1 MNYNQ
6 DSKLHYRMYK
16 SGKSWVIAAVVAVT
30 MGTGFYMTQ
39 ATAHADA
46 TPAADK
52 TTVKATVQPTA
63 TTTAAQQGAS
73 TTTTTDTT
81 TTKSD
86 TDKGGTATSTVTTGE
101 ASAHS
106 DSSDGKN
113 DKEYNNPAG
122 TNAANSNG
130 TDANTNNQVV
140 NASNATPI
148 PAPVTGN
155 DSNNTTTPATT
166 TPATTTPATTT
177 PVTTT
182 PVTAT
187 PVTTT
192 TPVATTPAT
201 TTVATTNNTANANQ
215 ATNNNNVT
223 VATGDASKDNGTNNT
238 TNNQTTTTDKNASA
252 TKTTTYKKVTLIK
265 PRSFS
270 DSQIKQFNQFNAP
283 VKFTKKYV
291 TNIDGY
297 LTADTWYQPKKIYRN
312 GKKWSKSTKKDYR
325 PILMYWW
332 PSKTVKANYANYFNK
347 SLNINDKKKYNV
359 KSDAKKLHKA
369 VLNIQ
374 TNIEKTITK
383 TKHVNW
389 LHTAMTGFIKTQSI
403 WNVKSEKPVYG
414 WGNLQGGSFKY
425 VNSKTTKNANS
436 RYRLLGRA
444 YTMQK
449 KNNYKNYELLLANDV
464 DNSNPT
470 VQAEDLNNFYY
481 LMNISSILGKGA
493 NGNFDGG
500 REDATGSMD
509 YDITQLIENFQVKR
523 FNMTSDAKAN
533 AHLNLLEDGAPESRV
548 SVAQDGNKGLT
559 HDMDNTN
566 TLVYPF
572 TLAPGKRSQL
582 SQVITNDWV
591 NRGDDYTENKV
602 TPNYSFLNVHDGV
615 QTFIANIISD
625 ISKDNP
631 NAPTKAVLNKAI
643 KIYDQDQFATNK
655 KYAEYNIPAAYSLLL
670 SNKDVVPRVYYG
682 DLYLEGDQYMATK
695 SPYFD
700 SITTML
706 KDRVKYV
713 SGGQQMRMQGND
725 ILTSVR
731 FGQGDLTPT
740 STSATGRQSGYLS
753 VTSNNPDVSITS
765 PIKIY
770 MGADHKNQEYR
781 PELMTTKDGLT
792 VFHNDQE
799 ASKYVVKTDAEGYLH
814 LDNTQVF
821 GASNPMVSG
830 YLSTWVPVGAS
841 DNQDVRTQAST
852 KKSKDG
858 KTFHSNAALDS
869 HVAYE
874 GFSSLQPITK
884 NNSKKTDVVIAK
896 NASLFKEL
904 GITDFE
910 FPGHYMP
917 VHNDSS
923 FVDTTEENGY
933 AFSDRYNLGMDGK
946 STKYGTVDQL
956 IDANKALHAQGVH
969 TLTDYV
975 MNQLYD
981 LNGQE
986 LTTVTRID
994 GFGKKPKNKK
1004 NQINNALY
1012 VASTKSS
1019 KKDYQYKFGGKFLS
1033 MLKKKYPSLFKQKQ
1047 KSTNEPIDSKTHIKI
1062 WSAKYMNG
1070 TSIQG
1075 KGMGYLLK
1083 KNGQYFKLHK

>member
-6 DSKLHYRMYK
+6 DAKLHYRMYK

-30 MGTGFYMTQ
+30 MGTGLYMTQ
-39 ATAHADA
+39 TTAHADVKPA
-46 TPAADK
+46 TDK
-52 TTVKATVQPTA
+52 TTAPATVQPTA

-73 TTTTTDTT
+73 TTDTT
-81 TTKSD
+81 VKSD

-106 DSSDGKN
+106 DNSDSKN

-130 TDANTNNQVV
+130 TDANTNNQIV
-140 NASNATPI
+140 NASNATPVQ
-148 PAPVTGN
+148 APVTGN
-155 DSNNTTTPATT
+155 DS
-166 TPATTTPATTT
+166 
-177 PVTTT
+177 
-182 PVTAT
+182 
-187 PVTTT
+187 
-192 TPVATTPAT
+192 
-201 TTVATTNNTANANQ
+201 TANQ
-215 ATNNNNVT
+215 TISNNVT
-223 VATGDASKDNGTNNT
+223 VATGDTNKDNT
-238 TNNQTTTTDKNASA
+238 TNNNTNNTNNTNTTEQNASA
-252 TKTTTYKKVTLIK
+252 NKTTTYKKVRLIK
-265 PRSFS
+265 PRSFTN
-270 DSQIKQFNQFNAP
+270 SQIKQFNQYNVP

-312 GKKWSKSTKKDYR
+312 GKKWSKSNKKDFR

-347 SLNINDKKKYNV
+347 SLNINDKKKYTA
-359 KSDAKKLHKA
+359 KSNAKKLTKA
-369 VLNIQ
+369 ILNIQ

-383 TKHVNW
+383 TKHVKW

-403 WNVKSEKPVYG
+403 WNAKSEKPVYG

-449 KNNYKNYELLLANDV
+449 KNNYKNYELLLANDI
-464 DNSNPT
+464 DNSNPA

-481 LMNISSILGKGA
+481 LMNISSILGKGSD
-493 NGNFDGG
+493 GNFDGG

-509 YDITQLIENFQVKR
+509 YDITQLIENFQTKR

-591 NRGDDYTENKV
+591 NRGDDYTENQV

-713 SGGQQMRMQGND
+713 SGGQQMRMQGKD

-731 FGQGDLTPT
+731 FGKGDLTPT
-740 STSATGRQSGYLS
+740 STSAQGRLSGYLS
-753 VTSNNPDVSITS
+753 VTSNNPDVSINS

-799 ASKYVVKTDAEGYLH
+799 ASKYVVKTDADGYLY
-814 LDNTQVF
+814 LDGTQVF

-884 NNSKKTDVVIAK
+884 NNSKKTDVVIAQ

-1004 NQINNALY
+1004 DQINNALY

>member
-46 TPAADK
+46 NPATDK
-52 TTVKATVQPTA
+52 TTVQATVQPTA
-63 TTTAAQQGAS
+63 TTTAAQQGAG
-73 TTTTTDTT
+73 TT
-81 TTKSD
+81 TTKSSD
-86 TDKGGTATSTVTTGE
+86 DKGGTATSTVTTGE

-106 DSSDGKN
+106 DISDSKN
-113 DKEYNNPAG
+113 TKEYKNPAG

-130 TDANTNNQVV
+130 TDANTNNQTV
-140 NASNATPI
+140 NASNATPVQ
-148 PAPVTGN
+148 APVTGN
-155 DSNNTTTPATT
+155 DS
-166 TPATTTPATTT
+166 
-177 PVTTT
+177 
-182 PVTAT
+182 
-187 PVTTT
+187 
-192 TPVATTPAT
+192 
-201 TTVATTNNTANANQ
+201 TANQ
-215 ATNNNNVT
+215 ITSNNVT
-223 VATGDASKDNGTNNT
+223 VATGDTNKDNTTSNNTNNT
-238 TNNQTTTTDKNASA
+238 NTTEQNASA
-252 TKTTTYKKVTLIK
+252 NKTTTYKKVRLIK
-265 PRSFS
+265 PRSFTN
-270 DSQIKQFNQFNAP
+270 SQIKQFNQYNVP

-312 GKKWSKSTKKDYR
+312 GKKWSKSTKKDFR

-332 PSKTVKANYANYFNK
+332 PTKTVKANYANYFNK
-347 SLNINDKKKYNV
+347 SLNINEKKKYTA
-359 KSDAKKLHKA
+359 KSNAKKLTKA

-383 TKHVNW
+383 TKHVKW
-389 LHTAMTGFIKTQSI
+389 LRNAMTSFIKTQSM
-403 WNVKSEKPVYG
+403 WNAKSEKPVYG

-449 KNNYKNYELLLANDV
+449 KNNYKNYELLLANDI
-464 DNSNPT
+464 DNSNPA

-481 LMNISSILGKGA
+481 LMNISSILGKGSD
-493 NGNFDGG
+493 GNFDGG

-509 YDITQLIENFQVKR
+509 YDITQLIENFQTKR

-591 NRGDDYTENKV
+591 NRGDDYTENQV

-731 FGQGDLTPT
+731 FGKGDLTPT
-740 STSATGRQSGYLS
+740 STSAQGRLSGYLS

-799 ASKYVVKTDAEGYLH
+799 ASKYVVKTDDDGYLY
-814 LDNTQVF
+814 LDGTQVF

-884 NNSKKTDVVIAK
+884 NNSKKTDVVIAQ

-1004 NQINNALY
+1004 DQINNALY